1 MYSCSKPDHFL
12 LVALSLG
19 HGDLLLDLKLMLN
32 LVLKML
38 ESSTVE
44 VEMGGGL
51 PMSEAVLMMPGS
63 STSDIGEGGRL
74 DGAVDGA

>member
-1 MYSCSKPDHFL
+1 
-12 LVALSLG
+12 
-19 HGDLLLDLKLMLN
+19 MLN

-51 PMSEAVLMMPGS
+51 PMSEAVSMMSGS